1 MQNAMQKEETNNH
14 IVLHGVTEFDLG
26 QTFSCG
32 QCFRWERD
40 SDGTYTGLY
49 GAHPLRIGQ
58 QGDVITL
65 YHTTKEEYE
74 TIWRGYFDL
83 NTDYR
88 AIQAHLSR
96 DAVMRRAISAGR
108 GIRLLVQEAFET
120 LISFIISANN
130 NIPRIKG
137 IIARL
142 CEAFGA
148 PAPFE
153 GGTVYAFPTAETLT
167 RLTRADLA
175 PLRAGFRD
183 KYILDAAQKAAS
195 GAVDFDAVYAMDYA
209 AAKRELKKVMGVG
222 DKVADCVLLFGFQK
236 YDAFPVDV
244 WVRRVLEYCYPDGA
258 HRSDA
263 AAFARERFG
272 PYGGF
277 AQQYLFYYAREN
289 KIAK

>member
-1 MQNAMQKEETNNH
+1 MQNAMQVEETNKH
-14 IVLHGVTEFDLG
+14 IVLRGVTEFDLE

-32 QCFRWERD
+32 QCFRWVRD
-40 SDGTYTGLY
+40 TDGTYTGLY

-65 YHTTKEEYE
+65 YNTTREEYE

-83 NTDYR
+83 DADYR
-88 AIQAHLSR
+88 TIQAHLAR
-96 DAVMRRAISAGR
+96 DAVMRRAISAGH
-108 GIRLLVQEAFET
+108 GIRLLAQEPFET

-130 NIPRIKG
+130 NIPRIQG

-142 CEAFGA
+142 CESFGA
-148 PAPFE
+148 PVPFE
-153 GGTVYAFPTAETLT
+153 GRTVYAFPTAETLAG
-167 RLTRADLA
+167 LTCADLA

-195 GAVDFDAVYAMDYA
+195 GTVNLTAVYGMGYA

-244 WVRRVLEYCYPDGA
+244 WVRRILEHCYPGGT
-258 HRSDA
+258 HQSDA
-263 AAFARERFG
+263 AAFASERFG

>member
-1 MQNAMQKEETNNH
+1 MQIEETNNH
-14 IVLHGVTEFDLG
+14 IVLHGVTEFDLE

-88 AIQAHLSR
+88 TIQVHLAR

-108 GIRLLVQEAFET
+108 GIRLLVQEPFET

-137 IIARL
+137 IIARAL
-142 CEAFGA
+142 RGL
-148 PAPFE
+148 PARRFS
-153 GGTVYAFPTAETLT
+153 
-167 RLTRADLA
+167 
-175 PLRAGFRD
+175 LRAGRFTPFPPPKR
-183 KYILDAAQKAAS
+183 LHGSRAQTLRRCGQAS
-195 GAVDFDAVYAMDYA
+195 ATNTSST
-209 AAKRELKKVMGVG
+209 RRKK
-222 DKVADCVLLFGFQK
+222 
-236 YDAFPVDV
+236 
-244 WVRRVLEYCYPDGA
+244 
-258 HRSDA
+258 
-263 AAFARERFG
+263 
-272 PYGGF
+272 
-277 AQQYLFYYAREN
+277 
-289 KIAK
+289 